1 MQDIFY
7 DFTSEVKDPRF
18 PRSNY
23 ITQADLE
30 RRFKGADLHSLAAN
44 VRYRTDCAFC
54 LSIVYTKSGL
64 PILSCETFLQAK
76 MLKDTVYSEEYQ
88 MGNAST
94 SVQSSSQNNPCT
106 T

>member
-1 MQDIFY
+1 M
-7 DFTSEVKDPRF
+7 SEEKDPRF

-44 VRYRTDCAFC
+44 
-54 LSIVYTKSGL
+54 
-64 PILSCETFLQAK
+64 AK

-94 SVQSSSQNNPCT
+94 SGIRIGSLNLRGSYLLRMKKKPAC
-106 T
+106 